1 GRLHTGLAIGLWTA
15 WCLFEVLERLGSKP
29 YVKEGPWWQR
39 NYRKA
44 SAMDL
49 VSYVGFKN
57 LVIGALLFL
66 LLQSLDLL
74 MLSAV

>member
-1 GRLHTGLAIGLWTA
+1 
-15 WCLFEVLERLGSKP
+15 
-29 YVKEGPWWQR
+29 
-39 NYRKA
+39 
-44 SAMDL
+44 MDL

-74 MLSAV
+74 MLSAG